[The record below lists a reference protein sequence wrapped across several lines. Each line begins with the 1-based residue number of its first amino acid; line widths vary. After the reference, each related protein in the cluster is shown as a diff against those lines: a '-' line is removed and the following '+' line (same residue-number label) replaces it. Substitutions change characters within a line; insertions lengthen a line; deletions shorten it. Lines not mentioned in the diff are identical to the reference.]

1 MIDLTHNRYSSNFR
15 TNGRGQYR
23 GIEYE
28 LQHMGLQWRIRSGV
42 GQFFGETSS
51 YAMMRFKQVVDSTV
65 G

>member
-51 YAMMRFKQVVDSTV
+51 NAMMRFKQVVDSTV